1 MQHDLQHLDCRSF
14 SYAFVN
20 TQQLSLLYTVEEDLH
35 TYIHTCVCVCVR
47 VSCVANIHYVIV
59 EMCVNTLIL
68 NAKVSLQIFGMCFKI
83 PWMDVAGVL
92 GV

>member
-1 MQHDLQHLDCRSF
+1 M
-14 SYAFVN
+14 
-20 TQQLSLLYTVEEDLH
+20 
-35 TYIHTCVCVCVR
+35 CVR
-47 VSCVANIHYVIV
+47 VRARVTCVANIHYVIV

-83 PWMDVAGVL
+83 PWTDVAGVL